1 MIFVNKERN
10 ILMTTIDVTKYH
22 HHPCIEEITTIL
34 SHKTGNESL
43 DFFRIV
49 LIHFLGKICSS
60 MRTTIDSKVFGDEI
74 PINIYAIALA
84 PSGYGKGTS
93 VGFIEEKLLTGFK
106 HRFLNDT
113 FKIISDQ
120 NLWQL
125 AAIKSASYGT
135 EEQEEKTKLDKEF
148 ARLGPPNFTFDSGSP
163 AATKQLRDKFL
174 LADCGSINLQIDEIG
189 SNLVGNGELLHCFLE
204 LYDKGKIKQK
214 ITKQSNDNKRS
225 EDLDGCTPANMLLFG
240 TPSKL
245 LDGGKTEQEFYELL
259 ETGYARRCIFGH
271 GIRSV
276 KEDDPTDAIAIF
288 NKLSSPHNKQIID
301 KWSNHFIKLADPVK
315 HNMALEM
322 EDDVSILL
330 IQYKLNCEKAASLLP
345 ESDEIKKSEIAH
357 RYFRVLKI
365 AGIYAFIDESL
376 FIEISHIES
385 AIKLVEESGKAFQKI
400 LTREKNYVKLAN
412 YIAES
417 KQNLTHADL
426 HEALAFYKT
435 SSTQRNELM
444 NLAMAWGYKNCVII
458 KKEYID
464 SIEFFSADKLK
475 ETNIDELLLSMSTD
489 LAYNYKANLIPF
501 DHLIGLTETNDIHY
515 CNHQFDKEHRS
526 DSNTING
533 FNTVVLDV
541 DNDNPNEPII
551 SIELVKVL
559 LKEYT
564 FFLHTTKRHTD
575 EQPRFR
581 IILPIK
587 YILRFGSDEYRQF
600 MNNIF
605 EWIPFKVDHS
615 YNSRCK
621 KSMSNETDIYHLNEG
636 MLLNPLP
643 FIPKTS
649 KNEEFLSNN
658 IKLSSLNAIEKFFA
672 LEMQEGNRNNTFLK
686 YALCLKDAGYNYV
699 DIENKIL
706 NLNKQIPNPLTE
718 LELKNTVLLT
728 VARKVK

>member
-10 ILMTTIDVTKYH
+10 TLMIDIDTYH
-22 HHPCIEEITTIL
+22 HHPAIEEITTIL

-43 DFFRIV
+43 EFFRVV

-60 MRTTIDSKVFGDEI
+60 MRTTIDSKAFGDDI

-93 VGFIEEKLLTGFK
+93 VGFIEEKLLAGFK

-113 FKIISDQ
+113 FKIISEA
-120 NLWQL
+120 NLWYL
-125 AAIKSASYGT
+125 ANVKSVTYGT
-135 EEQEEKTKLDKEF
+135 DDQEEKTKLDKEF

-174 LADCGSINLQIDEIG
+174 LANCGSINLQIDEIG
-189 SNLVGNGELLHCFLE
+189 SNLVGNSELLNCFLE

-259 ETGYARRCIFGH
+259 ETGYARRCLFGH
-271 GIRSV
+271 GIREV
-276 KEDDPTDAIAIF
+276 KEDDPTDAVTIF
-288 NKLSSPHNKQIID
+288 NKLSSPHNKQIVD
-301 KWSNHFIKLADPVK
+301 KWSNHFVKLADPTK
-315 HNMALEM
+315 HNIVLEM

-330 IQYKLNCEKAASLLP
+330 IEYKLYCEKQANLLA

-376 FIEISHIES
+376 LIEVSHVQA

-426 HEALAFYKT
+426 HEALPFYKT
-435 SSTQRNELM
+435 SSVQRNELM

-458 KKEYID
+458 KKEYVD
-464 SIEFFSADKLK
+464 NIEFFSAEKLK
-475 ETNIDELLLSMSTD
+475 ETNIDEILLTMSTD
-489 LAYNYKANLIPF
+489 LAYNYKPQLVPF
-501 DHLIGLTETNDIHY
+501 DNLIGLAETNDIHY
-515 CNHQFDKEHRS
+515 CNHQFDKLHRA
-526 DSNTING
+526 DSNVING
-533 FNTVVLDV
+533 FNTVILDV
-541 DNDNPNEPII
+541 DNDDPDSYIDI
-551 SIELVKVL
+551 DLVKVL
-559 LKEYT
+559 LKEYSY
-564 FFLHTTKRHTD
+564 FLYTTKRHTD
-575 EQPRFR
+575 NQHRFR

-587 YILRFGSDEYRQF
+587 YVLRFGSDEYRQF

-615 YNSRCK
+615 YNQRSK
-621 KSMSNETDIYHLNEG
+621 KSLANETEIYHLNEG
-636 MLLNPLP
+636 TLLDPLP

-658 IKLSSLNAIEKFFA
+658 IKLSSLNAVEKFFA

-686 YALCLKDAGYNYV
+686 YALLLKDAGYKYV

-706 NLNKQIPNPLTE
+706 NLNKQISNPLTE

-728 VARKVK
+728 VAKRCK